1 MTGELNQQILID
13 KMTVGVI
20 IPAFNEAL
28 SIKKVVQD
36 LPKNIIAEIVV
47 VNNGSTDDTAKIAEQ
62 NGAVVLTENRR
73 GYGWACLKGMEY
85 LKKKDIEIVVFLDG
99 DYSDDPKEITQLIE
113 PIKKNECEFVVG
125 SRVLGK
131 RQKGSLKAHQIFGNK
146 LATFLIRV
154 LFGGDFTDLGPF
166 RAIKHES
173 LSMLS
178 MKDKTYGWTV
188 EMQIKAVKQRLKYME
203 VPVNYKPRIGKSKVS
218 GTIKGS
224 IKAGTIIL
232 FWIFKSLFK

>member
-1 MTGELNQQILID
+1 MIGELNQQILID
-13 KMTVGVI
+13 KMTLGVI

-28 SIKKVVQD
+28 SIKKVLQD
-36 LPKNIIAEIVV
+36 LPKDIIEEIVV
-47 VNNGSTDDTAKIAEQ
+47 VNNGSTDDTARIAQQ

-85 LKKKDIEIVVFLDG
+85 LEKKDIEIVVFLDG
-99 DYSDDPKEITQLIE
+99 DYSDDPKEIIQLIE
-113 PIKKNECEFVVG
+113 PIKKNEYEFVVG

-131 RQKGSLKAHQIFGNK
+131 CQKGSLKAHQIFGNK
-146 LATFLIRV
+146 LATFLIRFF
-154 LFGGDFTDLGPF
+154 LGGVFTDLGPF
-166 RAIKHES
+166 RAIKQES
-173 LSMLS
+173 LSKLS

-188 EMQIKAVKQRLKYME
+188 EMQIKAVKQNLKYIE
-203 VPVNYKPRIGKSKVS
+203 VPVSYKPRIGKSKVS

-224 IKAGTIIL
+224 VKAGAIIL